1 MVMRGALWQILIGL
15 AIGIPAALFGS
26 RFMSSL
32 LYGIRADDPLA
43 FFGAILVLTIC
54 ASVAVVIPAIRAASI
69 DPIRALR
76 ID

>member
-1 MVMRGALWQILIGL
+1 MRGALWQILIGL
-15 AIGIPAALFGS
+15 VIGVPAALIGS

-32 LYGIRADDPLA
+32 LYGVRADDPLA
-43 FFGAILVLTIC
+43 FLGAILLLTIC
-54 ASVAVVIPAIRAASI
+54 ASVAGFIPALRAASI